1 MPPARHRRDRQT
13 SVSKTN
19 AVRCITTRTTT
30 QAPMLLKNLV
40 RTGTLLAGAR
50 AFAPLSIQRRA
61 FTKMSAAPIG
71 VMVTVEIEEAR
82 VPAFLE
88 ALKVDAAGSR
98 EEEGCLRFDL
108 LKDSE
113 AANTWH
119 FYEIYKN
126 DEAMA
131 VHKTLPHYKAWAD
144 FKARF
149 AASSCWPSR
158 LCRSSPRRGL
168 AHEEPTRA
176 ERPRRS
182 TPSTRPIE
190 RRPAAASSRR
200 RWPSSRPTTSRPS
213 LAPGARFPPSSTS
226 SVSTG
231 VRELLGTDLIL

>member
-1 MPPARHRRDRQT
+1 MPPARHRRGSRA

-19 AVRCITTRTTT
+19 TASRITPT

-50 AFAPLSIQRRA
+50 AFAPLAVQRRA

-119 FYEIYKN
+119 FYEIYKDN
-126 DEAMA
+126 DAMA

-149 AASSCWPSR
+149 AASFWLPSR
-158 LCRSSPRRGL
+158 LCCSGLARAKSPRSGL
-168 AHEEPTRA
+168 PRRT
-176 ERPRRS
+176 PRRS

-190 RRPAAASSRR
+190 RRRAAASCPR

-213 LAPGARFPPSSTS
+213 LAPGARFPRRRRRPSRRRP
-226 SVSTG
+226 G
-231 VRELLGTDLIL
+231 VRGASRNLIL

>member
-1 MPPARHRRDRQT
+1 
-13 SVSKTN
+13 
-19 AVRCITTRTTT
+19 
-30 QAPMLLKNLV
+30 MLLKNLV

-50 AFAPLSIQRRA
+50 AFAPLSVQRRA

-119 FYEIYKN
+119 FYEIYKDN
-126 DEAMA
+126 DAMA

-144 FKARF
+144 FKAGF

-158 LCRSSPRRGL
+158 LCRSSQRRGL
-168 AHEEPTRA
+168 AHEEPTA
-176 ERPRRS
+176 PNAL
-182 TPSTRPIE
+182 
-190 RRPAAASSRR
+190 AAACHRRDQSNAGGRR
-200 RWPSSRPTTSRPS
+200 RRVAEGGQVHGRRLHGLVLPPVPV
-213 LAPGARFPPSSTS
+213 FP
-226 SVSTG
+226 VVDVVRLGG
-231 VRELLGTDLIL
+231 VQVCGELLGT

>member
-1 MPPARHRRDRQT
+1 
-13 SVSKTN
+13 
-19 AVRCITTRTTT
+19 
-30 QAPMLLKNLV
+30 MLLKSFV

-50 AFAPLSIQRRA
+50 AFAPLAVQRRA

-119 FYEIYKN
+119 FYEIYKDN
-126 DEAMA
+126 DAMA

-149 AASSCWPSR
+149 AASSCLPSR
-158 LCRSSPRRGL
+158 LCRSSPRRG
-168 AHEEPTRA
+168 ASPYGRCYRA
-176 ERPRRS
+176 GRL
-182 TPSTRPIE
+182 
-190 RRPAAASSRR
+190 AAARHRRDQSNAGGRR
-200 RWPSSRPTTSRPS
+200 RRVAEGGQVHGRRLHGLVLS
-213 LAPGARFPPSSTS
+213 PGARFPPSSTS
-226 SVSTG
+226 SVSTASRDAG
-231 VRELLGTDLIL
+231 SFSELT

>member
-1 MPPARHRRDRQT
+1 
-13 SVSKTN
+13 
-19 AVRCITTRTTT
+19 
-30 QAPMLLKNLV
+30 MLLKNLV
-40 RTGTLLAGAR
+40 RTGTLFAGAR

-119 FYEIYKN
+119 FYEIYKDN
-126 DEAMA
+126 DAMA

-149 AASSCWPSR
+149 AASCCLPSR
-158 LCRSSPRRGL
+158 LCCPSPRRG
-168 AHEEPTRA
+168 ASPYGRGYGA
-176 ERPRRS
+176 ERPR
-182 TPSTRPIE
+182 TPSTRPTK
-190 RRPAAASSRR
+190 RRPAAASCRR
-200 RWPSSRPTTSRPS
+200 RWPSSRPTTSRPEFVPFSPVVDVVRLDGAQGRGSFSELNS
-213 LAPGARFPPSSTS
+213 L
-226 SVSTG
+226 
-231 VRELLGTDLIL
+231 DLIYSSPRAA

>member
-1 MPPARHRRDRQT
+1 MKTPSTRHD
-13 SVSKTN
+13 
-19 AVRCITTRTTT
+19 T
-30 QAPMLLKNLV
+30 QARVMLLKNLV

-119 FYEIYKN
+119 FYEIYKDN
-126 DEAMA
+126 DAMA

-149 AASSCWPSR
+149 AASSCLPSR
-158 LCRSSPRRGL
+158 LCGSSPRRGL
-168 AHEEPTRA
+168 ARAEPTVTS
-176 ERPRRS
+176 PRHAIDE
-182 TPSTRPIE
+182 TNQTQ
-190 RRPAAASSRR
+190 A
-200 RWPSSRPTTSRPS
+200 
-213 LAPGARFPPSSTS
+213 GGGV
-226 SVSTG
+226 VSQKVAKFTADDF
-231 VRELLGTDLIL
+231 TA

>member
-1 MPPARHRRDRQT
+1 
-13 SVSKTN
+13 
-19 AVRCITTRTTT
+19 
-30 QAPMLLKNLV
+30 MLLKNLV

-50 AFAPLSIQRRA
+50 AFAPLSVQRRA

-119 FYEIYKN
+119 FYEIYKDN
-126 DEAMA
+126 DAMA

-149 AASSCWPSR
+149 AASCCLPSR
-158 LCRSSPRRGL
+158 LCCPSPRRGI

-176 ERPRRS
+176 ERPRRG
-182 TPSTRPIE
+182 TPSTRPTK
-190 RRPAAASSRR
+190 RRPAAASCRR

-213 LAPGARFPPSSTS
+213 LAPGARFPRRRRRPSRRRP
-226 SVSTG
+226 G
-231 VRELLGTDLIL
+231 VRGASRNYLIL

>member
-1 MPPARHRRDRQT
+1 MKTPSTRHD
-13 SVSKTN
+13 
-19 AVRCITTRTTT
+19 T
-30 QAPMLLKNLV
+30 QAPVMLLKSFV

-61 FTKMSAAPIG
+61 VTKMSAAPIG

-119 FYEIYKN
+119 FYEIYKDN
-126 DEAMA
+126 DAMA

-149 AASSCWPSR
+149 AASSCLPSR
-158 LCRSSPRRGL
+158 LCC
-168 AHEEPTRA
+168 
-176 ERPRRS
+176 
-182 TPSTRPIE
+182 
-190 RRPAAASSRR
+190 
-200 RWPSSRPTTSRPS
+200 
-213 LAPGARFPPSSTS
+213 
-226 SVSTG
+226 
-231 VRELLGTDLIL
+231 

>member
-1 MPPARHRRDRQT
+1 
-13 SVSKTN
+13 
-19 AVRCITTRTTT
+19 
-30 QAPMLLKNLV
+30 MLLKNLV

-50 AFAPLSIQRRA
+50 AFAPLSVQRRA

-119 FYEIYKN
+119 FYEIYKDN
-126 DEAMA
+126 DAMA

-149 AASSCWPSR
+149 AASFS
-158 LCRSSPRRGL
+158 LRSMSLLPVSAPRGL
-168 AHEEPTRA
+168 ALRS
-176 ERPRRS
+176 RLRRR
-182 TPSTRPIE
+182 TPSHAVDATNQTQ
-190 RRPAAASSRR
+190 A
-200 RWPSSRPTTSRPS
+200 
-213 LAPGARFPPSSTS
+213 GGGV
-226 SVSTG
+226 VSQKVAKFTADDF
-231 VRELLGTDLIL
+231 TA

>member
-1 MPPARHRRDRQT
+1 M
-13 SVSKTN
+13 
-19 AVRCITTRTTT
+19 ITTTT

-50 AFAPLSIQRRA
+50 AFAPLAVQRRA

-119 FYEIYKN
+119 FYEIYKDN
-126 DEAMA
+126 DAMA

-149 AASSCWPSR
+149 AASFPC
-158 LCRSSPRRGL
+158 LCCSSPRRGVS
-168 AHEEPTRA
+168 PYGRGYRA
-176 ERPRRS
+176 GRPRRS
-182 TPSTRPIE
+182 TPSTRPIK
-190 RRPAAASSRR
+190 RRPAAASCRR

-213 LAPGARFPPSSTS
+213 LVPGALFPPSSTS
-226 SVSTG
+226 SASTASRG
-231 VRELLGTDLIL
+231 AWELLGT

>member
-1 MPPARHRRDRQT
+1 
-13 SVSKTN
+13 
-19 AVRCITTRTTT
+19 
-30 QAPMLLKNLV
+30 MLLKNLV

-50 AFAPLSIQRRA
+50 AFAPLSVQRRA

-119 FYEIYKN
+119 FYEIYKDN
-126 DEAMA
+126 DAMA

-149 AASSCWPSR
+149 AASSWLPSVFVAR
-158 LCRSSPRRGL
+158 LRAAASRARR
-168 AHEEPTRA
+168 AYA

-182 TPSTRPIE
+182 TPSTRPTK
-190 RRPAAASSRR
+190 RRRAAASCRR

-213 LAPGARFPPSSTS
+213 LAPGARFPPSSTA
-226 SVSTG
+226 SVSAASRG
-231 VRELLGTDLIL
+231 AGASRNLIL

>member
-1 MPPARHRRDRQT
+1 
-13 SVSKTN
+13 
-19 AVRCITTRTTT
+19 
-30 QAPMLLKNLV
+30 MLLKNLV

-50 AFAPLSIQRRA
+50 AFAPLAVQRRA

-113 AANTWH
+113 NANTWH
-119 FYEIYKN
+119 FYEIYKDN
-126 DEAMA
+126 DAMA

-149 AASSCWPSR
+149 AASSWLPSR

-168 AHEEPTRA
+168 AREEPTRA

-182 TPSTRPIE
+182 APSTRPIK
-190 RRPAAASSRR
+190 RRRAAASCRR

-226 SVSTG
+226 SASTASRG
-231 VRELLGTDLIL
+231 AESFSELT

>member
-1 MPPARHRRDRQT
+1 
-13 SVSKTN
+13 
-19 AVRCITTRTTT
+19 
-30 QAPMLLKNLV
+30 MLLKSFV

-50 AFAPLSIQRRA
+50 AFAPLAVQRRT

-149 AASSCWPSR
+149 AASFVC
-158 LCRSSPRRGL
+158 LLVFVARRGL
-168 AHEEPTRA
+168 ARRAYGRGDRA
-176 ERPRRS
+176 ERL
-182 TPSTRPIE
+182 
-190 RRPAAASSRR
+190 AAARRRRDQSNAGRRRRRVAEGGQVHGRRLHGLSELSLFSRR
-200 RWPSSRPTTSRPS
+200 RRCPFSPVVVVDGVKGTGDFSELTNS
-213 LAPGARFPPSSTS
+213 LT
-226 SVSTG
+226 
-231 VRELLGTDLIL
+231 

>member
-1 MPPARHRRDRQT
+1 
-13 SVSKTN
+13 
-19 AVRCITTRTTT
+19 
-30 QAPMLLKNLV
+30 MLLKSFV

-50 AFAPLSIQRRA
+50 AFAPLAVQRRA

-119 FYEIYKN
+119 FYEIYKDN
-126 DEAMA
+126 DAMA

-149 AASSCWPSR
+149 AASSWLPSR

-168 AHEEPTRA
+168 ARAEPTVEA
-176 ERPRRS
+176 TAPNAL
-182 TPSTRPIE
+182 
-190 RRPAAASSRR
+190 AAARHRRDQSNAGRRRRRVAEGGQVHGRRLHGLVLSPFSRR
-200 RWPSSRPTTSRPS
+200 RRRPS
-213 LAPGARFPPSSTS
+213 RRRPGARGAS
-226 SVSTG
+226 
-231 VRELLGTDLIL
+231 RN

>member
-1 MPPARHRRDRQT
+1 
-13 SVSKTN
+13 
-19 AVRCITTRTTT
+19 
-30 QAPMLLKNLV
+30 MLLKSFV

-61 FTKMSAAPIG
+61 VTKMSAAPIG

-113 AANTWH
+113 NANTWH

-144 FKARF
+144 FKAGF
-149 AASSCWPSR
+149 AASFSLPSC
-158 LCRSSPRRGL
+158 LCCSSPRRGL
-168 AHEEPTRA
+168 EATAPNA
-176 ERPRRS
+176 L
-182 TPSTRPIE
+182 
-190 RRPAAASSRR
+190 AAARHRRDQPNAGRR
-200 RWPSSRPTTSRPS
+200 RRRLAEGGQVHGRRLHGLSCALS
-213 LAPGARFPPSSTS
+213 LPRASFPRGGWCVWGAFLEFSLRAMLLHAPLRRRGL
-226 SVSTG
+226 V
-231 VRELLGTDLIL
+231 

>member
-1 MPPARHRRDRQT
+1 
-13 SVSKTN
+13 
-19 AVRCITTRTTT
+19 
-30 QAPMLLKNLV
+30 MLLKNLV

-50 AFAPLSIQRRA
+50 AFAPLSVQRRA

-119 FYEIYKN
+119 FYEIYKDN
-126 DEAMA
+126 DAMA

-149 AASSCWPSR
+149 AASSWLPSC
-158 LCRSSPRRGL
+158 LCRSSPRRG
-168 AHEEPTRA
+168 ASPSGRGYRA

-182 TPSTRPIE
+182 TPSTRPIK
-190 RRPAAASSRR
+190 RRPAAASCRR

-213 LAPGARFPPSSTS
+213 LAPGARFPRRRRRPSRRRP
-226 SVSTG
+226 G
-231 VRELLGTDLIL
+231 VRGASRNLIL

>member
-1 MPPARHRRDRQT
+1 
-13 SVSKTN
+13 
-19 AVRCITTRTTT
+19 
-30 QAPMLLKNLV
+30 MLLKSFV

-50 AFAPLSIQRRA
+50 AFAPLSVQRRA

-119 FYEIYKN
+119 FYEIYKDN
-126 DEAMA
+126 DAMA

-149 AASSCWPSR
+149 AASSCLPSW

-168 AHEEPTRA
+168 AREEPA
-176 ERPRRS
+176 VERPRRS
-182 TPSTRPIE
+182 TPSTRPIK
-190 RRPAAASSRR
+190 RRPAAASCRR
-200 RWPSSRPTTSRPS
+200 RWPSSRPTTSRPELS
-213 LAPGARFPPSSTS
+213 LFSRRRRRPSRRRP
-226 SVSTG
+226 G
-231 VRELLGTDLIL
+231 VRGASRNLIL

>member
-1 MPPARHRRDRQT
+1 
-13 SVSKTN
+13 
-19 AVRCITTRTTT
+19 
-30 QAPMLLKNLV
+30 MLLKNLV

-119 FYEIYKN
+119 FYEIYKDN
-126 DEAMA
+126 DAMA

-149 AASSCWPSR
+149 AASFCVPSVFVAR
-158 LCRSSPRRGL
+158 LRAAGPRPTVEASAPNAL
-168 AHEEPTRA
+168 ARH
-176 ERPRRS
+176 RRDQ
-182 TPSTRPIE
+182 PN
-190 RRPAAASSRR
+190 AGRR
-200 RWPSSRPTTSRPS
+200 RRRVAEGGQVHGRRLHGLVLPPVPV
-213 LAPGARFPPSSTS
+213 FP
-226 SVSTG
+226 VVDVVRLGG
-231 VRELLGTDLIL
+231 VQVCGELLGT

>member
-1 MPPARHRRDRQT
+1 
-13 SVSKTN
+13 
-19 AVRCITTRTTT
+19 
-30 QAPMLLKNLV
+30 MLLKSFV

-149 AASSCWPSR
+149 AASFVCLLGFVAR
-158 LCRSSPRRGL
+158 LR
-168 AHEEPTRA
+168 
-176 ERPRRS
+176 
-182 TPSTRPIE
+182 
-190 RRPAAASSRR
+190 AAASRAQSLRR
-200 RWPSSRPTTSRPS
+200 TPSPQRAVDETNRTQ
-213 LAPGARFPPSSTS
+213 AGGGV
-226 SVSTG
+226 VSQKVAKFTADDF
-231 VRELLGTDLIL
+231 TA

>member
-1 MPPARHRRDRQT
+1 MPPPRHRRDRQT

-19 AVRCITTRTTT
+19 AVRRVMITTTT

-119 FYEIYKN
+119 FYEIYKDN
-126 DEAMA
+126 DAMA

-149 AASSCWPSR
+149 AASCCLPSR
-158 LCRSSPRRGL
+158 LCCPSPRRGL
-168 AHEEPTRA
+168 ARSRLPRRT
-176 ERPRRS
+176 PRRS
-182 TPSTRPIE
+182 TPSTRPIK
-190 RRPAAASSRR
+190 RRRAAASCRR
-200 RWPSSRPTTSRPS
+200 RWPSSRPTTSRP
-213 LAPGARFPPSSTS
+213 
-226 SVSTG
+226 
-231 VRELLGTDLIL
+231 ELLCCPCPPPCFLARRMAYGWRS

>member
-1 MPPARHRRDRQT
+1 MPPPRHRRDRQT

-19 AVRCITTRTTT
+19 AVRRVMITTTT

-50 AFAPLSIQRRA
+50 AFAPLSVQRRA

-119 FYEIYKN
+119 FYEIYKDN
-126 DEAMA
+126 DAMA

-149 AASSCWPSR
+149 AASFVCLLSLVLVSAPR
-158 LCRSSPRRGL
+158 PRVRRAYPRR
-168 AHEEPTRA
+168 A
-176 ERPRRS
+176 PRRS
-182 TPSTRPIE
+182 TPSTRPIQ
-190 RRPAAASSRR
+190 RRRAAASCRR
-200 RWPSSRPTTSRPS
+200 RWPSSRPKTSRPS
-213 LAPGARFPPSSTS
+213 LVPLFSP
-226 SVSTG
+226 VVDVVVDG
-231 VRELLGTDLIL
+231 VQGRGELLGTDLIL

>member
-1 MPPARHRRDRQT
+1 
-13 SVSKTN
+13 
-19 AVRCITTRTTT
+19 
-30 QAPMLLKNLV
+30 MLLKSFV

-61 FTKMSAAPIG
+61 VTKMSAAPIG

-119 FYEIYKN
+119 FYEIYKDN
-126 DEAMA
+126 DAMA

-144 FKARF
+144 FKARV
-149 AASSCWPSR
+149 AASSWLPSR
-158 LCRSSPRRGL
+158 LAPRPRARRACGRGYRTPSPRH
-168 AHEEPTRA
+168 AVDETNQ
-176 ERPRRS
+176 
-182 TPSTRPIE
+182 
-190 RRPAAASSRR
+190 RRPAAASCRR
-200 RWPSSRPTTSRPS
+200 RWPSSRPTTSRPEFVPFSPVVDVVRLDGAQGRGSFSELNS
-213 LAPGARFPPSSTS
+213 L
-226 SVSTG
+226 
-231 VRELLGTDLIL
+231 DLIYSSPRAA

>member
-1 MPPARHRRDRQT
+1 
-13 SVSKTN
+13 
-19 AVRCITTRTTT
+19 
-30 QAPMLLKNLV
+30 MLLKSFV

-61 FTKMSAAPIG
+61 VTKMSAAPIG

-119 FYEIYKN
+119 FYEIYKDN
-126 DEAMA
+126 DAMA

-144 FKARF
+144 FKAGV
-149 AASSCWPSR
+149 AASFVCLLSLLPVSAPRPRARAEPNALAAARRRRDQSNAGRRRRRVAEGGQVHGRR
-158 LCRSSPRRGL
+158 LHGLVLPPVPVSPRR
-168 AHEEPTRA
+168 R
-176 ERPRRS
+176 
-182 TPSTRPIE
+182 
-190 RRPAAASSRR
+190 RRPSRR
-200 RWPSSRPTTSRPS
+200 R
-213 LAPGARFPPSSTS
+213 PGARGASRS
-226 SVSTG
+226 
-231 VRELLGTDLIL
+231 

>member
-1 MPPARHRRDRQT
+1 
-13 SVSKTN
+13 
-19 AVRCITTRTTT
+19 
-30 QAPMLLKNLV
+30 MLLKNLV

-50 AFAPLSIQRRA
+50 AFAPLSVQRRA

-119 FYEIYKN
+119 FYEIYKDN
-126 DEAMA
+126 DAMA

-149 AASSCWPSR
+149 AASSCLPSR
-158 LCRSSPRRGL
+158 LCCSSPRRGL
-168 AHEEPTRA
+168 ARAEPTRA

-182 TPSTRPIE
+182 APSTRPIK
-190 RRPAAASSRR
+190 RRPVAASCPR
-200 RWPSSRPTTSRPS
+200 RWPSSRPTTSRPELS
-213 LAPGARFPPSSTS
+213 PFLLPSSTVPVFS
-226 SVSTG
+226 RRRRRRQG
-231 VRELLGTDLIL
+231 VQGGFSRN

>member
-1 MPPARHRRDRQT
+1 
-13 SVSKTN
+13 
-19 AVRCITTRTTT
+19 
-30 QAPMLLKNLV
+30 MLLKNLV

-50 AFAPLSIQRRA
+50 AFAPLSVQRRA

-119 FYEIYKN
+119 FYEIYKDN
-126 DEAMA
+126 DAMA

-149 AASSCWPSR
+149 AASSCVPSC
-158 LCRSSPRRGL
+158 LCRSSPPPARRAYG
-168 AHEEPTRA
+168 
-176 ERPRRS
+176 
-182 TPSTRPIE
+182 
-190 RRPAAASSRR
+190 
-200 RWPSSRPTTSRPS
+200 
-213 LAPGARFPPSSTS
+213 
-226 SVSTG
+226 
-231 VRELLGTDLIL
+231 

>member
-1 MPPARHRRDRQT
+1 MDENAGRR
-13 SVSKTN
+13 VTN
-19 AVRCITTRTTT
+19 A
-30 QAPMLLKNLV
+30 QARVMLLKSFV

-119 FYEIYKN
+119 FYEIYKDN
-126 DEAMA
+126 DAMA

-149 AASSCWPSR
+149 AASFRLPSR
-158 LCRSSPRRGL
+158 LCCSL
-168 AHEEPTRA
+168 RA
-176 ERPRRS
+176 AGP
-182 TPSTRPIE
+182 
-190 RRPAAASSRR
+190 
-200 RWPSSRPTTSRPS
+200 RPTVEAT
-213 LAPGARFPPSSTS
+213 APNASPQHAVDETNRTQAGGGV
-226 SVSTG
+226 VSQKVAKFTADDF
-231 VRELLGTDLIL
+231 TA

>member
-1 MPPARHRRDRQT
+1 
-13 SVSKTN
+13 
-19 AVRCITTRTTT
+19 
-30 QAPMLLKNLV
+30 MLLKSFV

-50 AFAPLSIQRRA
+50 AFAPLAVQRRA

-119 FYEIYKN
+119 FYEIYKDN
-126 DEAMA
+126 DAMA

-144 FKARF
+144 FKARL
-149 AASSCWPSR
+149 AASSWLPSR
-158 LCRSSPRRGL
+158 LCGSSPRRGL

-182 TPSTRPIE
+182 PPSTRPIE
-190 RRPAAASSRR
+190 RRPAAASCRR

-213 LAPGARFPPSSTS
+213 LAPGARFPPSSAS
-226 SVSTG
+226 SSTASRG
-231 VRELLGTDLIL
+231 AGSLSELT

>member
-1 MPPARHRRDRQT
+1 M
-13 SVSKTN
+13 KTPST
-19 AVRCITTRTTT
+19 ITNT
-30 QAPMLLKNLV
+30 QARVMLLKSFV

-50 AFAPLSIQRRA
+50 AFAPLAVQRRA

-119 FYEIYKN
+119 FYEIYKDN
-126 DEAMA
+126 DAMA

-149 AASSCWPSR
+149 AASSCLPSVFVAR
-158 LCRSSPRRGL
+158 LRAAASPYGRG
-168 AHEEPTRA
+168 HRA
-176 ERPRRS
+176 GRPR
-182 TPSTRPIE
+182 TPSTRPIT
-190 RRPAAASSRR
+190 RRRAAASCRR
-200 RWPSSRPTTSRPS
+200 RWPSSRPTTSRPELCLWS
-213 LAPGARFPPSSTS
+213 FVVLGARSPSSTAS
-226 SVSTG
+226 G
-231 VRELLGTDLIL
+231 VHGSF

>member
-1 MPPARHRRDRQT
+1 
-13 SVSKTN
+13 
-19 AVRCITTRTTT
+19 
-30 QAPMLLKNLV
+30 MLLKSFV

-50 AFAPLSIQRRA
+50 AFAPLAVQRRA

-119 FYEIYKN
+119 FYEIYKDN
-126 DEAMA
+126 DAMA

-149 AASSCWPSR
+149 AASSCLPSCLR
-158 LCRSSPRRGL
+158 CSSPRRGL
-168 AHEEPTRA
+168 ARA
-176 ERPRRS
+176 EPAVGATAPDALAAARHRRDQSNAGRRRRRVAEGGQVHGRRLHGLVLPPVPVSPRR
-182 TPSTRPIE
+182 R
-190 RRPAAASSRR
+190 RRPSRR
-200 RWPSSRPTTSRPS
+200 RP
-213 LAPGARFPPSSTS
+213 
-226 SVSTG
+226 G
-231 VRELLGTDLIL
+231 VRGASRN

>member
-1 MPPARHRRDRQT
+1 
-13 SVSKTN
+13 
-19 AVRCITTRTTT
+19 
-30 QAPMLLKNLV
+30 MLLKSFV

-50 AFAPLSIQRRA
+50 AFAPLAVQRRA

-113 AANTWH
+113 NANTWH

-131 VHKTLPHYKAWAD
+131 VHKKLPHYKAWAD

-149 AASSCWPSR
+149 AASSCLPSR

-168 AHEEPTRA
+168 RA
-176 ERPRRS
+176 VEATAPNALAAARRRRDPSNAGRRRRRVAEGGQVHGRRLHGLVLPPVPVSPRR
-182 TPSTRPIE
+182 
-190 RRPAAASSRR
+190 RR
-200 RWPSSRPTTSRPS
+200 RRRRRQGAQGASRN
-213 LAPGARFPPSSTS
+213 
-226 SVSTG
+226 
-231 VRELLGTDLIL
+231 

>member
-1 MPPARHRRDRQT
+1 
-13 SVSKTN
+13 
-19 AVRCITTRTTT
+19 
-30 QAPMLLKNLV
+30 MLLKNLV

-50 AFAPLSIQRRA
+50 AFAPLSVQRRA

-119 FYEIYKN
+119 FYEIYKDN
-126 DEAMA
+126 DAMA

-144 FKARF
+144 FKARL
-149 AASSCWPSR
+149 AASFWLPSLLR
-158 LCRSSPRRGL
+158 CCSSPRRGL
-168 AHEEPTRA
+168 ARRA
-176 ERPRRS
+176 YPRRTPRRS
-182 TPSTRPIE
+182 TPSTRPTK
-190 RRPAAASSRR
+190 RRRAAASCRR

-213 LAPGARFPPSSTS
+213 LVPGARFPPSSTS
-226 SVSTG
+226 SSTASRG
-231 VRELLGTDLIL
+231 AGSFSELT

>member
-19 AVRCITTRTTT
+19 AVRRVTITTTT

-119 FYEIYKN
+119 FYEIYKDN
-126 DEAMA
+126 DAMA

-149 AASSCWPSR
+149 AASFWLPSR
-158 LCRSSPRRGL
+158 LRCSSPRRGL
-168 AHEEPTRA
+168 ARGEPTVEAAALNAIALARHRRDRPNAGLGHPHPDRPAQVLPRGQVVPAAFQGLCRVHSRA
-176 ERPRRS
+176 EAGD
-182 TPSTRPIE
+182 E
-190 RRPAAASSRR
+190 E
-200 RWPSSRPTTSRPS
+200 
-213 LAPGARFPPSSTS
+213 
-226 SVSTG
+226 G
-231 VRELLGTDLIL
+231 VGRLRG

>member
-1 MPPARHRRDRQT
+1 
-13 SVSKTN
+13 
-19 AVRCITTRTTT
+19 
-30 QAPMLLKNLV
+30 MLLKNLV

-50 AFAPLSIQRRA
+50 AFAPLSVQRRA

-119 FYEIYKN
+119 FYEIYKDN
-126 DEAMA
+126 DAMA

-149 AASSCWPSR
+149 AASSCLPSR
-158 LCRSSPRRGL
+158 LCRSCPRRGI

-176 ERPRRS
+176 ERPRRG
-182 TPSTRPIE
+182 TPSTRPIK
-190 RRPAAASSRR
+190 RRPAAASCRR

-213 LAPGARFPPSSTS
+213 LAPGARFPRRRRRPSRRRQ
-226 SVSTG
+226 G
-231 VRELLGTDLIL
+231 VRGASRNLIL

>member
-1 MPPARHRRDRQT
+1 
-13 SVSKTN
+13 
-19 AVRCITTRTTT
+19 
-30 QAPMLLKNLV
+30 MLLKSFV

-50 AFAPLSIQRRA
+50 AFAPLAVQRRA

-149 AASSCWPSR
+149 AASFVCLLVFVAR
-158 LCRSSPRRGL
+158 L
-168 AHEEPTRA
+168 RA
-176 ERPRRS
+176 AGP
-182 TPSTRPIE
+182 
-190 RRPAAASSRR
+190 
-200 RWPSSRPTTSRPS
+200 RPTVEAT
-213 LAPGARFPPSSTS
+213 APDASPQHAVDETNQTQAGGGV
-226 SVSTG
+226 VSQKVAKFTADDF
-231 VRELLGTDLIL
+231 TA

>member
-1 MPPARHRRDRQT
+1 
-13 SVSKTN
+13 
-19 AVRCITTRTTT
+19 
-30 QAPMLLKNLV
+30 MLLKNLV

-50 AFAPLSIQRRA
+50 AFAPLSVQRRA

-119 FYEIYKN
+119 FYEIYKDN
-126 DEAMA
+126 DAMA

-144 FKARF
+144 FKTRF
-149 AASSCWPSR
+149 AASFSLPSC
-158 LCRSSPRRGL
+158 LCCSSPRRGL
-168 AHEEPTRA
+168 ARAEPTVEA
-176 ERPRRS
+176 TAPNAL
-182 TPSTRPIE
+182 
-190 RRPAAASSRR
+190 AAARHRRDQSNAGGRR
-200 RWPSSRPTTSRPS
+200 RRVAEGRQVHGRRLHCLGL
-213 LAPGARFPPSSTS
+213 LARLRQIRS
-226 SVSTG
+226 SV
-231 VRELLGTDLIL
+231 VLGRVDSVCVWG